1 MASLSR
7 QLSEAQGKQEA
18 LAQAL
23 ATARQA
29 MEIYQETAR
38 RDVRVKSEIVCSG
51 RDVRVK
57 VAIMCAVLVML
68 SHELFMK

>member
-1 MASLSR
+1 MASVSR

-38 RDVRVKSEIVCSG
+38 RDVRVKSEIVCSV

-57 VAIMCAVLVML
+57 VAIMRAVLVML

>member
-1 MASLSR
+1 MASVSR

-38 RDVRVKSEIVCSG
+38 RDVRVKSEIVCSV

-57 VAIMCAVLVML
+57 VAIMRAVFYVVSLMNY
-68 SHELFMK
+68 S